1 MNIWL
6 PIITNLIMLGILV
19 AGIFVG
25 KKNGWKVEL
34 SKLIIMLGVGVGL
47 YFLAP
52 IITTPI
58 VTALANGQSIAEIMS
73 HMHYMIPAINSLI
86 MFLLFIIIY
95 GILSLICSAI
105 ANKVA
110 KKQNSITYIKLK
122 GKGNG
127 KLNRQN
133 KKLYRKQIREARK
146 QKKTS
151 QTIGA
156 LLGFVLAACITF
168 VLFMPIKYMFKGLS
182 NIDNN
187 FESGFEYTV
196 WGQLDNATDMYDTIN
211 NKFIIDIEEDQTIII
226 NIGE

>member
-52 IITTPI
+52 VITN
-58 VTALANGQSIAEIMS
+58 ALLLIETLVQAQLQ
-73 HMHYMIPAINSLI
+73 IPYLVPAIINSLI
-86 MFLLFIIIY
+86 IFVLFMIVYMIV
-95 GILSLICSAI
+95 SLIASAI
-105 ANKVA
+105 HKKVVA
-110 KKQNSITYIKLK
+110 KQNGIAYIKLK
-122 GKGNG
+122 GRGNG
-127 KLNRQN
+127 KINRAN
-133 KKLYRKQIREARK
+133 RKEFRRRIKEARK

-151 QTIGA
+151 QVVGA
-156 LLGFVLAACITF
+156 ILGFVVAALITF

-187 FESGFEYTV
+187 FNSGFEYTV
-196 WGQLDNATDMYDTIN
+196 WGQLDNATDVYDSIN
-211 NKFIIDIEEDQTIII
+211 NKFIINIEEDQIII

>member
-52 IITTPI
+52 VITN
-58 VTALANGQSIAEIMS
+58 ALLSIETLVQAQLQIP
-73 HMHYMIPAINSLI
+73 YLVPAINSLI
-86 MFLLFIIIY
+86 IFVLFMIVYMIV
-95 GILSLICSAI
+95 SLIASAI
-105 ANKVA
+105 HKKVVA
-110 KKQNSITYIKLK
+110 KQNGIAYIKLK

-127 KLNRQN
+127 KINRAN
-133 KKLYRKQIREARK
+133 RKEFKRRIKEDKK

-151 QTIGA
+151 QVVGA
-156 LLGFVLAACITF
+156 ILGFVMAALITF

-182 NIDNN
+182 QVNNN
-187 FESGFEYTV
+187 FNSGFEYTV
-196 WGQLDNATDMYDTIN
+196 WGQLDNATDVYDSVN
-211 NKFIIDIEEDQTIII
+211 NKFIIEIEEDQIITI

>member
-52 IITTPI
+52 VITN
-58 VTALANGQSIAEIMS
+58 ALLSIETLDQAQPQIPYLE
-73 HMHYMIPAINSLI
+73 PAINSLI
-86 MFLLFIIIY
+86 IFVLFMVVYMIV
-95 GILSLICSAI
+95 SLIASAI
-105 ANKVA
+105 HKKVVA
-110 KKQNSITYIKLK
+110 KQNGIAYIKLK

-127 KLNRQN
+127 KINRAN
-133 KKLYRKQIREARK
+133 KREFRRRIKEAKK

-151 QTIGA
+151 QIVGA
-156 LLGFVLAACITF
+156 ILGFVVAALITF

-182 NIDNN
+182 EVNNN
-187 FESGFEYTV
+187 FNSGFEYTV
-196 WGQLDNATDMYDTIN
+196 WGQLDNATDMYNTIN
-211 NKFIIDIEEDQTIII
+211 NRVIIDVEEDQTVTID
-226 NIGE
+226 IGE

>member
-52 IITTPI
+52 VITN
-58 VTALANGQSIAEIMS
+58 ALSIEILVQAQLQIL
-73 HMHYMIPAINSLI
+73 YLVQAINSLI
-86 MFLLFIIIY
+86 IFVLFMIIY
-95 GILSLICSAI
+95 IIVSLITSAI
-105 ANKVA
+105 HKKVVA
-110 KKQNSITYIKLK
+110 KQNGIAYIRLK

-127 KLNRQN
+127 KINRAN
-133 KKLYRKQIREARK
+133 KREFRRRIKEARK

-151 QTIGA
+151 QIVGA
-156 LLGFVLAACITF
+156 ILGFVVAALITF

-182 NIDNN
+182 EVNNN
-187 FESGFEYTV
+187 FNSGFDYTV
-196 WGQLDNATDMYDTIN
+196 WGQLDNVTDMYDIIN
-211 NKFIIDIEEDQTIII
+211 NRVIIDVEEDQTVTID
-226 NIGE
+226 IGE

>member
-52 IITTPI
+52 VITN
-58 VTALANGQSIAEIMS
+58 ALLSIETLVQAQQQ
-73 HMHYMIPAINSLI
+73 IPYLVPAIINSLI
-86 MFLLFIIIY
+86 IFVLFMIIY
-95 GILSLICSAI
+95 IIVSLIASAI
-105 ANKVA
+105 HKKVVA
-110 KKQNSITYIKLK
+110 KQNGIAYIRLK

-127 KLNRQN
+127 KINRAN
-133 KKLYRKQIREARK
+133 KREFRRRIKEAKK

-151 QTIGA
+151 QIVGA
-156 LLGFVLAACITF
+156 ILGFVVAALITF

-182 NIDNN
+182 EVNNN

-196 WGQLDNATDMYDTIN
+196 WGQLDNATDMYDIIN
-211 NKFIIDIEEDQTIII
+211 NRVMIDVEEDQTVTID
-226 NIGE
+226 IGE

>member
-25 KKNGWKVEL
+25 KKNGWKIEL

-52 IITTPI
+52 VITN
-58 VTALANGQSIAEIMS
+58 ALLSIDQAQLQIPYLE
-73 HMHYMIPAINSLI
+73 PAINSLI
-86 MFLLFIIIY
+86 IFVLFMIVYMIV
-95 GILSLICSAI
+95 SLIASAI
-105 ANKVA
+105 HKKVVA
-110 KKQNSITYIKLK
+110 KQNGIAYIKLK

-127 KLNRQN
+127 KINRAN
-133 KKLYRKQIREARK
+133 RKEFRRRIKEARK

-151 QTIGA
+151 QVVGA
-156 LLGFVLAACITF
+156 ILGFVMAALITF
-168 VLFMPIKYMFKGLS
+168 VLFMPIKYMFKDLS
-182 NIDNN
+182 QVNNN
-187 FESGFEYTV
+187 FNSGFEYTV
-196 WGQLDNATDMYDTIN
+196 WGQLDNATDVYDSVN
-211 NKFIIDIEEDQTIII
+211 NKFIIEIEEDQIITI

>member
-52 IITTPI
+52 VITN
-58 VTALANGQSIAEIMS
+58 ALLSIETLFQAQQQ
-73 HMHYMIPAINSLI
+73 IPYLVQAINSLI
-86 MFLLFIIIY
+86 IFVLFMIVYMIV
-95 GILSLICSAI
+95 SLIASAI
-105 ANKVA
+105 HKKVVA
-110 KKQNSITYIKLK
+110 KQNGIAYIRLK

-127 KLNRQN
+127 KINRAN
-133 KKLYRKQIREARK
+133 KREFRRRIKEAKK

-151 QTIGA
+151 QVVGA
-156 LLGFVLAACITF
+156 ILGFVMAALITF

-196 WGQLDNATDMYDTIN
+196 WGQLDNVTDMYDIIN
-211 NKFIIDIEEDQTIII
+211 NRVIIDVEEDQTVTID
-226 NIGE
+226 IGE

>member
-34 SKLIIMLGVGVGL
+34 SKLIIMLGIGVGL

-52 IITTPI
+52 VITN
-58 VTALANGQSIAEIMS
+58 ALLSIETLVQAQRQIP
-73 HMHYMIPAINSLI
+73 YLVPAINSLI
-86 MFLLFIIIY
+86 IFVLFMVVYMIV
-95 GILSLICSAI
+95 SLIASAI
-105 ANKVA
+105 HKKVVA
-110 KKQNSITYIKLK
+110 KQSGIAYIRLK

-127 KLNRQN
+127 KINRAN
-133 KKLYRKQIREARK
+133 KREFRRRIKEAKK

-151 QTIGA
+151 QVVGA
-156 LLGFVLAACITF
+156 ILGFVMAALITF

-182 NIDNN
+182 EVNNN
-187 FESGFEYTV
+187 FNSGFEYTV
-196 WGQLDNATDMYDTIN
+196 WGQLDNATNVYNVVN
-211 NKFIIDIEEDQTIII
+211 NKLIIDVEEYQTIIV

>member
-25 KKNGWKVEL
+25 KKNGWKIEL
-34 SKLIIMLGVGVGL
+34 SKLVIMLGVAIGI

-58 VTALANGQSIAEIMS
+58 VTALANGQSITEIMI
-73 HMHYMIPAINSLI
+73 HMPYMIPAINSLI

-105 ANKVA
+105 ANKIA

-156 LLGFVLAACITF
+156 LLGFILAACITF
-168 VLFMPIKYMFKGLS
+168 VLFMPMGYAFKQLEQTVPGITAG
-182 NIDNN
+182 ID
-187 FESGFEYTV
+187 YTV
-196 WGQLDNATDMYDTIN
+196 WGQLDKATRVYNKINQLTVDKLIETDLTI
-211 NKFIIDIEEDQTIII
+211 EL
-226 NIGE
+226 GE

>member
-52 IITTPI
+52 VITN
-58 VTALANGQSIAEIMS
+58 ALLSIETLVQAQLQ
-73 HMHYMIPAINSLI
+73 IPAINSLI
-86 MFLLFIIIY
+86 IFVLFMIVYMIV
-95 GILSLICSAI
+95 SLIASAI
-105 ANKVA
+105 HKKVVA
-110 KKQNSITYIKLK
+110 KQNGIAYIRLK

-127 KLNRQN
+127 KINRAN
-133 KKLYRKQIREARK
+133 KREFRRRIKEARK

-151 QTIGA
+151 QVVGA
-156 LLGFVLAACITF
+156 ILGFVVAALITF

-182 NIDNN
+182 EVNNN
-187 FESGFEYTV
+187 FNSGFEYTV

-211 NKFIIDIEEDQTIII
+211 NRVIIDVEEDQTVTID
-226 NIGE
+226 IGE

>member
-34 SKLIIMLGVGVGL
+34 SKLIIMLGVGVGF

-52 IITTPI
+52 VITN
-58 VTALANGQSIAEIMS
+58 ALLSIETLVQAQ
-73 HMHYMIPAINSLI
+73 IPYLVPAAINSLI
-86 MFLLFIIIY
+86 IFVLFMIVYMIV
-95 GILSLICSAI
+95 SLIASAI
-105 ANKVA
+105 HKKVVA
-110 KKQNSITYIKLK
+110 KQNGIAYIKLK

-127 KLNRQN
+127 KINRAN
-133 KKLYRKQIREARK
+133 KREFRRRIKEAKK

-151 QTIGA
+151 QIVGA
-156 LLGFVLAACITF
+156 ILGFVVAALITF

-182 NIDNN
+182 QVNNN
-187 FESGFEYTV
+187 FNSGFEYTV
-196 WGQLDNATDMYDTIN
+196 WGQLDNATDVYDSVN
-211 NKFIIDIEEDQTIII
+211 NKFIIEIEEDQIITI

>member
-25 KKNGWKVEL
+25 KKNGWKIEL
-34 SKLIIMLGVGVGL
+34 SKLVIMLGVAVGI

-58 VTALANGQSIAEIMS
+58 VTALANGQSIAEIMI
-73 HMHYMIPAINSLI
+73 HMPYMIRAINSLI

-110 KKQNSITYIKLK
+110 KKQNNITYIKLK

-133 KKLYRKQIREARK
+133 KKLYRKQIREAKK

-151 QTIGA
+151 QIVGA
-156 LLGFVLAACITF
+156 LLGFIVAALITF

-182 NIDNN
+182 EVNNN
-187 FESGFEYTV
+187 FNSGFEYTV
-196 WGQLDNATDMYDTIN
+196 WGQLDKATKVYYKINESTIY
-211 NKFIIDIEEDQTIII
+211 KLIETDLTIEL
-226 NIGE
+226 GE

>member
-52 IITTPI
+52 VITN
-58 VTALANGQSIAEIMS
+58 ALLSIKTLKTLVQAQPQIP
-73 HMHYMIPAINSLI
+73 YLVPAINSLI
-86 MFLLFIIIY
+86 IFVLFMIVYMIV
-95 GILSLICSAI
+95 SLIASAI
-105 ANKVA
+105 NKKVVA
-110 KKQNSITYIKLK
+110 KQNGIAYIKLK

-127 KLNRQN
+127 KINRAN
-133 KKLYRKQIREARK
+133 RKEFRRRIKEARK

-151 QTIGA
+151 QVVGA
-156 LLGFVLAACITF
+156 ILGFVVAALITF

-182 NIDNN
+182 KVNNN
-187 FESGFEYTV
+187 FNSGFEYTV

-211 NKFIIDIEEDQTIII
+211 NRVIIDVEEDQTVTID
-226 NIGE
+226 IGE

>member
-52 IITTPI
+52 VITN
-58 VTALANGQSIAEIMS
+58 ALLSIETLVQAQKQIL
-73 HMHYMIPAINSLI
+73 YLVPAINSLI
-86 MFLLFIIIY
+86 IFVLFMIVYMIV
-95 GILSLICSAI
+95 SLIASAI
-105 ANKVA
+105 HKKVVA
-110 KKQNSITYIKLK
+110 KQNGIAYIKLK
-122 GKGNG
+122 GRGNG
-127 KLNRQN
+127 KINRAN
-133 KKLYRKQIREARK
+133 KREFRRRIKEAKK

-151 QTIGA
+151 QIVGA
-156 LLGFVLAACITF
+156 ILGFVMAALITF

-182 NIDNN
+182 KVNNN
-187 FESGFEYTV
+187 FNSGFDYTV
-196 WGQLDNATDMYDTIN
+196 WGQLDNVTDMYDIIN
-211 NKFIIDIEEDQTIII
+211 NRVIIDVEEDQTVTID
-226 NIGE
+226 IGE

>member
-6 PIITNLIMLGILV
+6 PIISNLIIVGILV

-52 IITTPI
+52 VITN
-58 VTALANGQSIAEIMS
+58 ALLSIETLVQAQIPYLE
-73 HMHYMIPAINSLI
+73 PAINSLI
-86 MFLLFIIIY
+86 IFVLFMIVYMIV
-95 GILSLICSAI
+95 SLIASAI
-105 ANKVA
+105 HKKVVA
-110 KKQNSITYIKLK
+110 KQNGIAYIKLK

-127 KLNRQN
+127 KINRAN
-133 KKLYRKQIREARK
+133 RKEFRRRIKEARK

-151 QTIGA
+151 QVVGA
-156 LLGFVLAACITF
+156 ILGFVMAALITF

-182 NIDNN
+182 QVNNN
-187 FESGFEYTV
+187 FNSGFEYTV
-196 WGQLDNATDMYDTIN
+196 WGQLDNATDVYDSVN
-211 NKFIIDIEEDQTIII
+211 NKFIIEIEEDQIITI

>member
-52 IITTPI
+52 VITN
-58 VTALANGQSIAEIMS
+58 ALLSIETLDQAQIP
-73 HMHYMIPAINSLI
+73 YLVPAINSLI
-86 MFLLFIIIY
+86 IFVLFMIVYMIV
-95 GILSLICSAI
+95 SLIASAI
-105 ANKVA
+105 HKKVVA
-110 KKQNSITYIKLK
+110 KQNGIAYIRLK

-127 KLNRQN
+127 KINRAN
-133 KKLYRKQIREARK
+133 RKEFRRRIKEARK

-151 QTIGA
+151 QVVGA
-156 LLGFVLAACITF
+156 ILGFVMAACITF
-168 VLFMPIKYMFKGLS
+168 VLFMPMGYAFKQLEQTAPG
-182 NIDNN
+182 ITA
-187 FESGFEYTV
+187 GFEYTV
-196 WGQLDNATDMYDTIN
+196 WGQLDKATEVYDKINQPTIH
-211 NKFIIDIEEDQTIII
+211 KLTETDLTIEL
-226 NIGE
+226 GE

>member
-52 IITTPI
+52 VITN
-58 VTALANGQSIAEIMS
+58 ALLSIETLVQAQLQIP
-73 HMHYMIPAINSLI
+73 YLVPAINSLI
-86 MFLLFIIIY
+86 IFVLFMIVYMIV
-95 GILSLICSAI
+95 SLIASAI
-105 ANKVA
+105 HKKVVA
-110 KKQNSITYIKLK
+110 KQNGIAYIKLK

-127 KLNRQN
+127 KINRAN
-133 KKLYRKQIREARK
+133 RKEFRRRIKEAKK

-151 QTIGA
+151 QVVGA
-156 LLGFVLAACITF
+156 ILGFVMAALITF

-182 NIDNN
+182 QVNNN
-187 FESGFEYTV
+187 FNSGFEYTV
-196 WGQLDNATDMYDTIN
+196 WGQLDNATDVYDSVN
-211 NKFIIDIEEDQTIII
+211 NKFIIEIEEDQIITI

>member
-52 IITTPI
+52 VITN
-58 VTALANGQSIAEIMS
+58 ALLSIETLVQAQLQIP
-73 HMHYMIPAINSLI
+73 YLVPAINSLI
-86 MFLLFIIIY
+86 IFVLFMIVYMIV
-95 GILSLICSAI
+95 SLIASAI
-105 ANKVA
+105 HKKVVA
-110 KKQNSITYIKLK
+110 KQNGIAYIRLK

-127 KLNRQN
+127 KINRAN
-133 KKLYRKQIREARK
+133 RKEFRRRIKEARK

-151 QTIGA
+151 QVVGA
-156 LLGFVLAACITF
+156 ILGFVMAALITF

-182 NIDNN
+182 QVNNN
-187 FESGFEYTV
+187 FNNSGFEYTV
-196 WGQLDNATDMYDTIN
+196 WGQLDNATDMYDIIN
-211 NKFIIDIEEDQTIII
+211 NRVIIDVEEDQTVTID
-226 NIGE
+226 IGE

>member
-25 KKNGWKVEL
+25 KKNGWKIEL

-52 IITTPI
+52 VITN
-58 VTALANGQSIAEIMS
+58 ALLSIETLVQAQLQIP
-73 HMHYMIPAINSLI
+73 YLAPAINSLI
-86 MFLLFIIIY
+86 IFVLFMVVYMIV
-95 GILSLICSAI
+95 SLIASAI
-105 ANKVA
+105 HKKTVA
-110 KKQNSITYIKLK
+110 KQNGIVYIKLK

-127 KLNRQN
+127 KINRAN
-133 KKLYRKQIREARK
+133 RKEFRRRIKEARK

-151 QTIGA
+151 QIVGA
-156 LLGFVLAACITF
+156 ILGFVVAALITF

-182 NIDNN
+182 QVNNN
-187 FESGFEYTV
+187 FNSGFEYTV
-196 WGQLDNATDMYDTIN
+196 WGQLDNATDSYDTIN
-211 NKFIIDIEEDQTIII
+211 NRVIINIEEDQTVTI
-226 NIGE
+226 NIGD

>member
-52 IITTPI
+52 VITN
-58 VTALANGQSIAEIMS
+58 ALLSIETLVQAQIP
-73 HMHYMIPAINSLI
+73 YLVPAINSLI
-86 MFLLFIIIY
+86 IFVLFMIVYMIV
-95 GILSLICSAI
+95 SLIASAI
-105 ANKVA
+105 HKKVVA
-110 KKQNSITYIKLK
+110 KQNGIAYIKLK

-127 KLNRQN
+127 KINRAN
-133 KKLYRKQIREARK
+133 RKEFRRRIKEAKK

-151 QTIGA
+151 QIVGA
-156 LLGFVLAACITF
+156 ILGFIVAALITF

-182 NIDNN
+182 QVDNN
-187 FESGFEYTV
+187 FNSGFEYTV

-211 NKFIIDIEEDQTIII
+211 NRVIIDVEEDQTVTID
-226 NIGE
+226 IGE

>member
-6 PIITNLIMLGILV
+6 PIITNLIMLGILI

-52 IITTPI
+52 VITN
-58 VTALANGQSIAEIMS
+58 ALLSIETLVQAQLQIP
-73 HMHYMIPAINSLI
+73 YLVPAINSLI
-86 MFLLFIIIY
+86 IFVLFMIVYMIV
-95 GILSLICSAI
+95 SLIASAI
-105 ANKVA
+105 HKKVVA
-110 KKQNSITYIKLK
+110 KQNGIVYIKLK

-127 KLNRQN
+127 KINRAN
-133 KKLYRKQIREARK
+133 RKEFRRRIKEARK

-151 QTIGA
+151 QIVGA
-156 LLGFVLAACITF
+156 ILGFVVAALITF

-182 NIDNN
+182 QVNNN
-187 FESGFEYTV
+187 FNSGFEYTV
-196 WGQLDNATDMYDTIN
+196 WGQLDNATDAYDIIN
-211 NKFIIDIEEDQTIII
+211 NRVIINIEEDQTVTI

>member
-6 PIITNLIMLGILV
+6 PIITNLIILGILV

-34 SKLIIMLGVGVGL
+34 SKLIIMLGIGVGL

-52 IITTPI
+52 VITN
-58 VTALANGQSIAEIMS
+58 ALLSIEQAQLQIP
-73 HMHYMIPAINSLI
+73 YPYLVPAINSLI
-86 MFLLFIIIY
+86 IFVLFMVVYMIV
-95 GILSLICSAI
+95 SLIASAI
-105 ANKVA
+105 HKKVVA
-110 KKQNSITYIKLK
+110 KQNGIAYIRLK

-127 KLNRQN
+127 KINRAN
-133 KKLYRKQIREARK
+133 RKEFRRRIKEARK

-151 QTIGA
+151 QVVGA
-156 LLGFVLAACITF
+156 ILGFVMAALITF

-182 NIDNN
+182 EVNNNNN
-187 FESGFEYTV
+187 FNSGFDYTV
-196 WGQLDNATDMYDTIN
+196 WGQLDNATNVYNVVN
-211 NKFIIDIEEDQTIII
+211 NKLIIDVEEYQTIIV

>member
-52 IITTPI
+52 VITN
-58 VTALANGQSIAEIMS
+58 ALLSIETVQAQLQ
-73 HMHYMIPAINSLI
+73 IPYLVRAINSLI
-86 MFLLFIIIY
+86 IFVLFMIVYMIV
-95 GILSLICSAI
+95 SLIASAI
-105 ANKVA
+105 HKKVVA
-110 KKQNSITYIKLK
+110 KQNGIAYIRLK

-127 KLNRQN
+127 KINRAN
-133 KKLYRKQIREARK
+133 KREFRRRIKEAKK

-151 QTIGA
+151 QIVGA
-156 LLGFVLAACITF
+156 ILGFVIATLITF

-182 NIDNN
+182 EVNNN
-187 FESGFEYTV
+187 FNSGFDYTV
-196 WGQLDNATDMYDTIN
+196 WGQLDNATDMYDIIN
-211 NKFIIDIEEDQTIII
+211 NRVIIDVEEDQTVTID
-226 NIGE
+226 IGE

>member
-52 IITTPI
+52 VITN
-58 VTALANGQSIAEIMS
+58 ALLSIETLIQATLQIPP
-73 HMHYMIPAINSLI
+73 YLVPAINSLI
-86 MFLLFIIIY
+86 IFVLFMIVYMIV
-95 GILSLICSAI
+95 SLIASAI
-105 ANKVA
+105 HKKVVA
-110 KKQNSITYIKLK
+110 KQNGIAYIKLK

-127 KLNRQN
+127 KINRAN
-133 KKLYRKQIREARK
+133 RKEFRRRIKEARK

-151 QTIGA
+151 QVVGA
-156 LLGFVLAACITF
+156 ILGFVMAALITF
-168 VLFMPIKYMFKGLS
+168 VLFMPIKYIFKGLS
-182 NIDNN
+182 QVNNN
-187 FESGFEYTV
+187 FNSGFEYTV
-196 WGQLDNATDMYDTIN
+196 WGQLDNATDMYDIIN
-211 NKFIIDIEEDQTIII
+211 NRVIIDVEEDQTVTID
-226 NIGE
+226 IGE

>member
-52 IITTPI
+52 VITN
-58 VTALANGQSIAEIMS
+58 ALLSIETLVQAQLQIP
-73 HMHYMIPAINSLI
+73 YLVPAINSLI
-86 MFLLFIIIY
+86 IFVLFMIVYMIV
-95 GILSLICSAI
+95 SLIASAI
-105 ANKVA
+105 HKKVVA
-110 KKQNSITYIKLK
+110 KQNGIAYIKLK

-127 KLNRQN
+127 KINRAN
-133 KKLYRKQIREARK
+133 RKEFRRRIKEAKK

-151 QTIGA
+151 QVVGA
-156 LLGFVLAACITF
+156 ILGFVMAALITF
-168 VLFMPIKYMFKGLS
+168 VLFMPIKYIFKGLS
-182 NIDNN
+182 QVNNN
-187 FESGFEYTV
+187 FNSGFEYTV
-196 WGQLDNATDMYDTIN
+196 WGQLDNATDVYDSVN
-211 NKFIIDIEEDQTIII
+211 NKFIIEIEEDQIITI

>member
-25 KKNGWKVEL
+25 KKNGWKIEL
-34 SKLIIMLGVGVGL
+34 SKLVIMLGVAVGI

-58 VTALANGQSIAEIMS
+58 VTALANGQSIAEIMI
-73 HMHYMIPAINSLI
+73 HMPYMIRGINSLI

-122 GKGNG
+122 GRGNG
-127 KLNRQN
+127 KINRAN
-133 KKLYRKQIREARK
+133 RKEFRRRIKEARK

-151 QTIGA
+151 QVVGA
-156 LLGFVLAACITF
+156 ILGFVVAACITF

-182 NIDNN
+182 QVDNN
-187 FESGFEYTV
+187 FNSGFKYTV
-196 WGQLDNATDMYDTIN
+196 WGQLDKATGVYDKINESTIY
-211 NKFIIDIEEDQTIII
+211 KLTETDLTIEL
-226 NIGE
+226 GE

>member
-52 IITTPI
+52 VITN
-58 VTALANGQSIAEIMS
+58 ALLSIETLVQAQ
-73 HMHYMIPAINSLI
+73 IPYLVPAIINSLI
-86 MFLLFIIIY
+86 IFVLFMIVYMIV
-95 GILSLICSAI
+95 SLIASAI
-105 ANKVA
+105 HKKVVA
-110 KKQNSITYIKLK
+110 KQNGIAYIKLK

-127 KLNRQN
+127 KINRAN
-133 KKLYRKQIREARK
+133 KREFRRRIKEAKK

-151 QTIGA
+151 QIVGA
-156 LLGFVLAACITF
+156 ILGFVVAALITF

-182 NIDNN
+182 EVNNN
-187 FESGFEYTV
+187 FNSGFEYTV
-196 WGQLDNATDMYDTIN
+196 WGQLDNATDMYNTIN
-211 NKFIIDIEEDQTIII
+211 K
-226 NIGE
+226 

>member
-52 IITTPI
+52 VITN
-58 VTALANGQSIAEIMS
+58 ALLSIETLVQAQLQ
-73 HMHYMIPAINSLI
+73 IPYLVPAIINSLI
-86 MFLLFIIIY
+86 IFVLFMIVYMIV
-95 GILSLICSAI
+95 SLIASAI
-105 ANKVA
+105 HKKVVA
-110 KKQNSITYIKLK
+110 KQNGIAYIKLK
-122 GKGNG
+122 GRGNG
-127 KLNRQN
+127 KINRAN
-133 KKLYRKQIREARK
+133 RKEFRRRIKEARK

-151 QTIGA
+151 QVVGA
-156 LLGFVLAACITF
+156 ILGFVVAALITF

-187 FESGFEYTV
+187 FNSGFEYTV
-196 WGQLDNATDMYDTIN
+196 WGQLDNATDVYDSIN
-211 NKFIIDIEEDQTIII
+211 NKFIINIEEDQIII

>member
-25 KKNGWKVEL
+25 KKNGWKIEL
-34 SKLIIMLGVGVGL
+34 SKLVIMLGVAIGI

-58 VTALANGQSIAEIMS
+58 VTALANGQSITEIMI
-73 HMHYMIPAINSLI
+73 HMPYMIPAINSLI

-156 LLGFVLAACITF
+156 LLGFILAACITF
-168 VLFMPIKYMFKGLS
+168 VLFMPMGYAFKQLEQTAPG
-182 NIDNN
+182 ITA
-187 FESGFEYTV
+187 GIEYTV
-196 WGQLDNATDMYDTIN
+196 WGQLDKATEVYDKINQSTVEKLIETDLTI
-211 NKFIIDIEEDQTIII
+211 EL
-226 NIGE
+226 GE

>member
-52 IITTPI
+52 VITN
-58 VTALANGQSIAEIMS
+58 ALLSIETLVQAQIP
-73 HMHYMIPAINSLI
+73 YLVPAINSLI
-86 MFLLFIIIY
+86 IFVLFMIVYMIV
-95 GILSLICSAI
+95 SLIASAI
-105 ANKVA
+105 HKKVVA
-110 KKQNSITYIKLK
+110 KQNGIAYIKLK

-127 KLNRQN
+127 KINRAN
-133 KKLYRKQIREARK
+133 RKEFRRRIKEAKK

-151 QTIGA
+151 QVVGA
-156 LLGFVLAACITF
+156 ILGFVMAALITF

-182 NIDNN
+182 QVDNN
-187 FESGFEYTV
+187 FNSGFEYTV
-196 WGQLDNATDMYDTIN
+196 WGQLDNVTDVYDSIN
-211 NKFIIDIEEDQTIII
+211 NKFIINIEEDQIIT

>member
-19 AGIFVG
+19 TGIFVG

-52 IITTPI
+52 VITNALLSIKTLKTLVQAQPQIPYLVPAIIIFVLFMI
-58 VTALANGQSIAEIMS
+58 V
-73 HMHYMIPAINSLI
+73 YMIVSLIASAIN
-86 MFLLFIIIY
+86 
-95 GILSLICSAI
+95 
-105 ANKVA
+105 KKVVA
-110 KKQNSITYIKLK
+110 KQNGIAYIKLK

-127 KLNRQN
+127 KINRAN
-133 KKLYRKQIREARK
+133 RKEFRRRIKEARK

-151 QTIGA
+151 QVVGA
-156 LLGFVLAACITF
+156 ILGFVVAALITF

-182 NIDNN
+182 KVNNN
-187 FESGFEYTV
+187 FNSGFEYTV

-211 NKFIIDIEEDQTIII
+211 NRVIIDVEEDQTVTID
-226 NIGE
+226 IGE

>member
-52 IITTPI
+52 VITN
-58 VTALANGQSIAEIMS
+58 ALLSIETVQAQLQ
-73 HMHYMIPAINSLI
+73 IPYLVRAINSLI
-86 MFLLFIIIY
+86 IFVLFMIVYMIV
-95 GILSLICSAI
+95 SLIASAI
-105 ANKVA
+105 HKKVVA
-110 KKQNSITYIKLK
+110 KQNGIAYIKLK
-122 GKGNG
+122 GRGNG
-127 KLNRQN
+127 KINRAN
-133 KKLYRKQIREARK
+133 KREFRRRIKEAKK

-151 QTIGA
+151 QIVGA
-156 LLGFVLAACITF
+156 ILGFVMAALITF

-182 NIDNN
+182 KVNNN
-187 FESGFEYTV
+187 FNSGFDYTV
-196 WGQLDNATDMYDTIN
+196 WGQLDNATDMYNTIN
-211 NKFIIDIEEDQTIII
+211 NRVIIDVEED
-226 NIGE
+226 

>member
-52 IITTPI
+52 VITN
-58 VTALANGQSIAEIMS
+58 ALLSIETLFQAQLQ
-73 HMHYMIPAINSLI
+73 IPYLVPAIINSLI
-86 MFLLFIIIY
+86 IFVLFMIVYMIV
-95 GILSLICSAI
+95 SLIASAI
-105 ANKVA
+105 HKKVVA
-110 KKQNSITYIKLK
+110 KQNGIAYIKLK
-122 GKGNG
+122 GRGNG
-127 KLNRQN
+127 KRNRAN
-133 KKLYRKQIREARK
+133 RKEFRRRIKEARK

-151 QTIGA
+151 QVVGA
-156 LLGFVLAACITF
+156 ILGFVVAALITF

-187 FESGFEYTV
+187 FNSGFEYTV

-211 NKFIIDIEEDQTIII
+211 NRVIIDVEEDQTVTID
-226 NIGE
+226 IGE

>member
-25 KKNGWKVEL
+25 KKNGWKIEL
-34 SKLIIMLGVGVGL
+34 SKLVIMLGVAVGI

-58 VTALANGQSIAEIMS
+58 VTALANGQSIAEIM
-73 HMHYMIPAINSLI
+73 IQAINSLI

-122 GKGNG
+122 GKGNR

-156 LLGFVLAACITF
+156 LLGFILAACITF
-168 VLFMPIKYMFKGLS
+168 VLFMPMGYAFKQLKQTAPG
-182 NIDNN
+182 ITA
-187 FESGFEYTV
+187 GIEYTA
-196 WGQLDNATDMYDTIN
+196 WGQLDKATGVYDKINESTIY
-211 NKFIIDIEEDQTIII
+211 KLIETDLTIEL
-226 NIGE
+226 GE